1 MLEQLNTF
9 FKKIFSNEE
18 TIVFSFAILAFFIV
32 ISFFGSVLTPFMISI
47 VVAYLL
53 VGLQKKI
60 QSYNVN
66 AEFSIN
72 YYFYYFYS
80 YRCSLSD
87 LVGSIAIY
95 SASSLCLDVPNL
107 FNNFL
112 DFISDL
118 PAKFPDLVSSD
129 QIAIFFQAVSE
140 EIAFIAQNIVKSSIS
155 GIQSTIT
162 ILLYIILFPI
172 LVFFFLFDRKN
183 IIDGFLK
190 IIPGKREMFTDIW
203 AEMDVQLSNYV
214 RGKTI
219 EIFIVGVVAAIIFS
233 SLGLKYSALLSVL
246 VGLSVII
253 PYVGAFLVTIPVVI
267 VGLLQFGLDTQFYI
281 LIGLYLLLQALDGNL
296 LVPLI
301 FSETVK
307 LHPVIIILAVFIFGS
322 MFGFWGVFFSI
333 PIATF
338 IKAVWNAWP
347 SSAAFK
353 STFYHFKNLINMT
366 FNFTERHSLMI
377 TPFSFTKKVLL
388 STPMYSLPYIDFN
401 FITSKALHTFS
412 SGSDKSSNGNDC
424 LLLKFS

>member
-1 MLEQLNTF
+1 MLDELNKV

-18 TIVFSFAILAFFIV
+18 TIVFSLAILLFFLI
-32 ISFFGSVLTPFMISI
+32 ITYFGSILTPFLISV

-60 QSYNVN
+60 QTYNIGQN
-66 AEFSIN
+66 ASLIITFSI
-72 YYFYYFYS
+72 FIVTGAA
-80 YRCSLSD
+80 LIVW
-87 LVGSIAIY
+87 LVPLLYIQLQAFI
-95 SASSLCLDVPNL
+95 LDVPNL

-112 DFISDL
+112 DFMSDL
-118 PAKFPDLVSSD
+118 PAKFPELVSSE

-140 EIAFIAQNIVKSSIS
+140 EISVIAQNIIKSSIS

-183 IIDGFLK
+183 IIDGVLK
-190 IIPGKREMFTDIW
+190 IIPGKREMFSNVW
-203 AEMDVQLSNYV
+203 AEMDIQLSNYV

-219 EIFIVGVVAAIIFS
+219 EIFIVGAVAAIIFS

-267 VGLLQFGLDTQFYI
+267 VGLLQFGLGTQFY
-281 LIGLYLLLQALDGNL
+281 LLVGFYLLLQALDGNL

-307 LHPVIIILAVFIFGS
+307 LHPVVIILAVFIFGS

-347 SSAAFK
+347 SSV
-353 STFYHFKNLINMT
+353 
-366 FNFTERHSLMI
+366 E
-377 TPFSFTKKVLL
+377 
-388 STPMYSLPYIDFN
+388 
-401 FITSKALHTFS
+401 
-412 SGSDKSSNGNDC
+412 
-424 LLLKFS
+424 

>member
-1 MLEQLNTF
+1 MLDELNKV

-18 TIVFSFAILAFFIV
+18 TIVFSIAILLIFLI
-32 ISFFGSVLTPFMISI
+32 ITYFGSILTPFLISV

-60 QSYNVN
+60 QTYNIGQYTSLIIT
-66 AEFSIN
+66 FSI
-72 YYFYYFYS
+72 FIVTGAA
-80 YRCSLSD
+80 LIIW
-87 LVGSIAIY
+87 LVPLLYIQLQAFI
-95 SASSLCLDVPNL
+95 LDVPNL
-107 FNNFL
+107 FSNFL
-112 DFISDL
+112 DYMSDL
-118 PAKFPDLVSSD
+118 PTKFPELVSSD

-140 EIAFIAQNIVKSSIS
+140 EITAIAQNIIKSSIS

-183 IIDGFLK
+183 IIDGVLK
-190 IIPGKREMFTDIW
+190 IIPGKREMFSNVW
-203 AEMDVQLSNYV
+203 AEMDIQLSNYV

-219 EIFIVGVVAAIIFS
+219 EIFIVGAVAAIIFS

-253 PYVGAFLVTIPVVI
+253 PYVGAFLVTIPIVI
-267 VGLLQFGLDTQFYI
+267 VGLLQFGLGTQFY
-281 LIGLYLLLQALDGNL
+281 LLVSLYLLLQALDGNL

-301 FSETVK
+301 FSETLK
-307 LHPVIIILAVFIFGS
+307 LHPVVIILAVFIFGS

-347 SSAAFK
+347 SS
-353 STFYHFKNLINMT
+353 L
-366 FNFTERHSLMI
+366 E
-377 TPFSFTKKVLL
+377 
-388 STPMYSLPYIDFN
+388 
-401 FITSKALHTFS
+401 
-412 SGSDKSSNGNDC
+412 
-424 LLLKFS
+424 

>member
-1 MLEQLNTF
+1 MLDELNKV

-18 TIVFSFAILAFFIV
+18 TIVFSIAILLIFLI
-32 ISFFGSVLTPFMISI
+32 ITYFGSILTPFLISV

-60 QSYNVN
+60 QTYNIGQYTSLIIT
-66 AEFSIN
+66 FSI
-72 YYFYYFYS
+72 FIVTGAA
-80 YRCSLSD
+80 LIIW
-87 LVGSIAIY
+87 LVPLLYIQLQAFI
-95 SASSLCLDVPNL
+95 LDVPNL

-112 DFISDL
+112 DYMSDL
-118 PAKFPDLVSSD
+118 PAKFPELVSSD

-140 EIAFIAQNIVKSSIS
+140 EITAIAQNIIKSSIS

-183 IIDGFLK
+183 IIDGVLK
-190 IIPGKREMFTDIW
+190 IIPGKREMFSNVW
-203 AEMDVQLSNYV
+203 AEMDIQLSNYV

-219 EIFIVGVVAAIIFS
+219 EIFIVGAVAAIIFS

-253 PYVGAFLVTIPVVI
+253 PYVGAFLVTIPIVI
-267 VGLLQFGLDTQFYI
+267 VGLLQFGLGTQFY
-281 LIGLYLLLQALDGNL
+281 LLVSLYLLLQALDGNL

-301 FSETVK
+301 FSETLK
-307 LHPVIIILAVFIFGS
+307 LHPVVIILAVFIFGS

-347 SSAAFK
+347 SSV
-353 STFYHFKNLINMT
+353 
-366 FNFTERHSLMI
+366 E
-377 TPFSFTKKVLL
+377 
-388 STPMYSLPYIDFN
+388 
-401 FITSKALHTFS
+401 
-412 SGSDKSSNGNDC
+412 
-424 LLLKFS
+424 

>member
-1 MLEQLNTF
+1 MLDELNKLL
-9 FKKIFSNEE
+9 KKIFSNEE
-18 TIVFSFAILAFFIV
+18 TIVFSLAILLFFVV
-32 ISFFGSVLTPFMISI
+32 IAYFGSILTPFLISV

-60 QSYNVN
+60 QSYNVSQN
-66 AEFSIN
+66 TSLIITFSI
-72 YYFYYFYS
+72 FIIS
-80 YRCSLSD
+80 GAT
-87 LVGSIAIY
+87 LVVWLVPLLYIQLQAFI
-95 SASSLCLDVPNL
+95 LDVPNL

-112 DFISDL
+112 DFMSDL
-118 PAKFPDLVSSD
+118 PAKFPELVSSE

-140 EIAFIAQNIVKSSIS
+140 EISVIAQNIVKSSIS

-172 LVFFFLFDRKN
+172 LVFFFLFDIKN
-183 IIDGFLK
+183 IIDGMLK
-190 IIPGKREMFTDIW
+190 VIPGKREMFSNVWT
-203 AEMDVQLSNYV
+203 EMDIQLSNYV

-219 EIFIVGVVAAIIFS
+219 EIFIVGIVAAIIFS

-267 VGLLQFGLDTQFYI
+267 VGLLQFGLGTQFY
-281 LIGLYLLLQALDGNL
+281 LLVGLYLLLQALDGNL

-307 LHPVIIILAVFIFGS
+307 LHPVVIILAVFIFGS

-347 SSAAFK
+347 S
-353 STFYHFKNLINMT
+353 
-366 FNFTERHSLMI
+366 
-377 TPFSFTKKVLL
+377 
-388 STPMYSLPYIDFN
+388 
-401 FITSKALHTFS
+401 ALE
-412 SGSDKSSNGNDC
+412 
-424 LLLKFS
+424 

>member
-1 MLEQLNTF
+1 MLDELNKV

-18 TIVFSFAILAFFIV
+18 TIVFSLAILLFFLI
-32 ISFFGSVLTPFMISI
+32 ITYFGSILTPFLISV

-60 QSYNVN
+60 QTYNIGQN
-66 AEFSIN
+66 ASLIITFSI
-72 YYFYYFYS
+72 FIVTGAA
-80 YRCSLSD
+80 LIVW
-87 LVGSIAIY
+87 LVPLLYIQLQAFI
-95 SASSLCLDVPNL
+95 LDVPNL

-112 DFISDL
+112 DFMSDL
-118 PAKFPDLVSSD
+118 PAKFPELVSSE

-140 EIAFIAQNIVKSSIS
+140 EISVIAQNIIKSSIS

-183 IIDGFLK
+183 IIDGVLK
-190 IIPGKREMFTDIW
+190 IIPGKREMFSNVW
-203 AEMDVQLSNYV
+203 AEMDIQLSNYV

-219 EIFIVGVVAAIIFS
+219 EIFIVGAVAAIIFS

-267 VGLLQFGLDTQFYI
+267 VGLLQFGLGTQFY
-281 LIGLYLLLQALDGNL
+281 LLVGLYLLLQALDGNL

-307 LHPVIIILAVFIFGS
+307 LHPVVIILAVFIFGS

-347 SSAAFK
+347 SS
-353 STFYHFKNLINMT
+353 
-366 FNFTERHSLMI
+366 
-377 TPFSFTKKVLL
+377 
-388 STPMYSLPYIDFN
+388 LPDE
-401 FITSKALHTFS
+401 S
-412 SGSDKSSNGNDC
+412 S
-424 LLLKFS
+424 